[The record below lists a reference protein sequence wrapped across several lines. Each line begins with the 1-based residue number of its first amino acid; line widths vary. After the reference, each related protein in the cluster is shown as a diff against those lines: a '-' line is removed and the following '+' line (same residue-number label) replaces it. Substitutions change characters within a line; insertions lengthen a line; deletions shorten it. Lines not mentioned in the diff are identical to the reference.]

1 MPPRGREA
9 GPAFRARHQ
18 WPAHGIK
25 NFSDSGNLSRGP
37 FVLKNGGD
45 SAPIYKQGES
55 NIMETLEKL
64 RNGIDQLPKW
74 LLLVLVIFVD
84 GLVGGLY
91 RAAGKTTEA
100 KVIGWIMVAAYVLS
114 ILSFVELPAVLA
126 TVSRI
131 VTVVCLVADIITV
144 ITSGKITFFAD

>member
-1 MPPRGREA
+1 
-9 GPAFRARHQ
+9 
-18 WPAHGIK
+18 
-25 NFSDSGNLSRGP
+25 
-37 FVLKNGGD
+37 
-45 SAPIYKQGES
+45 
-55 NIMETLEKL
+55 METLEKL

-84 GLVGGLY
+84 GLVGGL
-91 RAAGKTTEA
+91 KPTEA

>member
-1 MPPRGREA
+1 
-9 GPAFRARHQ
+9 
-18 WPAHGIK
+18 
-25 NFSDSGNLSRGP
+25 
-37 FVLKNGGD
+37 
-45 SAPIYKQGES
+45 
-55 NIMETLEKL
+55 METLEKL

-91 RAAGKTTEA
+91 RAAGKTTGA
-100 KVIGWIMVAAYVLS
+100 RVVGWIMAAAYVLS
-114 ILSFVELPAVLA
+114 ILSFVELPATLA

-144 ITSGKITFFAD
+144 ITSGRITFFAD

>member
-1 MPPRGREA
+1 
-9 GPAFRARHQ
+9 
-18 WPAHGIK
+18 
-25 NFSDSGNLSRGP
+25 
-37 FVLKNGGD
+37 
-45 SAPIYKQGES
+45 
-55 NIMETLEKL
+55 METLEKL

-91 RAAGKTTEA
+91 RAAGKTTA
-100 KVIGWIMVAAYVLS
+100 ARVIGWIMAAA
-114 ILSFVELPAVLA
+114 FELPATLA

-144 ITSGKITFFAD
+144 ITSGRITFFAD

>member
-1 MPPRGREA
+1 MLNSVLTL
-9 GPAFRARHQ
+9 
-18 WPAHGIK
+18 IK
-25 NFSDSGNLSRGP
+25 FII
-37 FVLKNGGD
+37 NG
-45 SAPIYKQGES
+45 Q
-55 NIMETLEKL
+55 N
-64 RNGIDQLPKW
+64 
-74 LLLVLVIFVD
+74 
-84 GLVGGLY
+84 

-144 ITSGKITFFAD
+144 ITSGRITFFAD

>member
-1 MPPRGREA
+1 
-9 GPAFRARHQ
+9 
-18 WPAHGIK
+18 
-25 NFSDSGNLSRGP
+25 
-37 FVLKNGGD
+37 
-45 SAPIYKQGES
+45 
-55 NIMETLEKL
+55 METLEKL

-91 RAAGKTTEA
+91 RVAGKTTA
-100 KVIGWIMVAAYVLS
+100 ARVIGWIMAAAYVLS
-114 ILSFVELPAVLA
+114 ILSFVELPATLA

-144 ITSGKITFFAD
+144 ITSGRITFFAD

>member
-1 MPPRGREA
+1 
-9 GPAFRARHQ
+9 
-18 WPAHGIK
+18 
-25 NFSDSGNLSRGP
+25 
-37 FVLKNGGD
+37 
-45 SAPIYKQGES
+45 
-55 NIMETLEKL
+55 METLEKL

-91 RAAGKTTEA
+91 RAAGKTTA
-100 KVIGWIMVAAYVLS
+100 ARVIGWIMAAYVLS
-114 ILSFVELPAVLA
+114 ILSFVELPATLA

-144 ITSGKITFFAD
+144 ITSGRITFFAD

>member
-1 MPPRGREA
+1 
-9 GPAFRARHQ
+9 
-18 WPAHGIK
+18 
-25 NFSDSGNLSRGP
+25 
-37 FVLKNGGD
+37 
-45 SAPIYKQGES
+45 
-55 NIMETLEKL
+55 METLEKL

-74 LLLVLVIFVD
+74 LLLILVIFVD

-91 RAAGKTTEA
+91 RAAGKTTGA
-100 KVIGWIMVAAYVLS
+100 RVVGWIMAAAYVLS

>member
-1 MPPRGREA
+1 
-9 GPAFRARHQ
+9 
-18 WPAHGIK
+18 
-25 NFSDSGNLSRGP
+25 
-37 FVLKNGGD
+37 
-45 SAPIYKQGES
+45 
-55 NIMETLEKL
+55 METLEKL

-100 KVIGWIMVAAYVLS
+100 KVIGWI